1 MNINILHS
9 GSDGNCVIVTDKEKN
24 QLILD
29 CGINYELILP
39 HINLRGLNA
48 LLISHEHFDH
58 SKSLK
63 QFQRI
68 GINTITWENVE
79 DGKIIN
85 LEHWKILP
93 MRLIHNV
100 ECFGF
105 LIYNKLENKRIA
117 YITDTTYIP
126 KLAKVDCLIID
137 TNYSHQKINEKLNNG
152 ENINKG
158 YKNHLSVEDI
168 AEYLKLL
175 DYQIPY
181 LVAYHISNSGLN
193 DVEIIQNLLSSLVGE
208 LIISKPNTKFEL

>member
-1 MNINILHS
+1 M
-9 GSDGNCVIVTDKEKN
+9 
-24 QLILD
+24 
-29 CGINYELILP
+29 P

-48 LLISHEHFDH
+48 LLISHEHLDH
-58 SKSLK
+58 SKSFN